1 MKTLKK
7 DQLLEIREEIFAV
20 IDKSSKTRANL
31 LKNDELERRDFLKI
45 AEKENE
51 LQEVAND
58 LNRAFLKEVVDTDLK
73 DPGNKIKIA
82 TDKVNAAVEKLKT
95 VDEFTGILAKV
106 FNIASKIVGA
116 FSTGNFLQL
125 ADVLDH
131 I

>member
-1 MKTLKK
+1 MAELHWLIQKLK
-7 DQLLEIREEIFAV
+7 R
-20 IDKSSKTRANL
+20 
-31 LKNDELERRDFLKI
+31 
-45 AEKENE
+45 
-51 LQEVAND
+51 
-58 LNRAFLKEVVDTDLK
+58 K

-82 TDKVNAAVEKLKT
+82 TDQLNAAVEKLKT

-125 ADVLDH
+125 ADVLEH